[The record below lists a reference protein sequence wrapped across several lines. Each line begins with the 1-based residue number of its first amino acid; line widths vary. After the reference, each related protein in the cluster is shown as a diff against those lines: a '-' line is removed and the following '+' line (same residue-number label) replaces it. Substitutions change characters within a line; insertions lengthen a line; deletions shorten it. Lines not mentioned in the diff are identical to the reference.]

1 MTRKIQLNEQQQA
14 FVDHREGP
22 AALLAVPGSGK
33 TTTMVCRTAALI
45 RSGVPAK
52 RILTMTFTKAAAL
65 DMTHR
70 YAELFGPRPG
80 SSPVPGDDRTTGNLS
95 VFRDDRTPGGLPVFR
110 DGRTPGNLPDHGDVQ
125 MHGATFSTIHSFAL
139 QLIRYY
145 CVRRNRPMPILLS
158 ESGPRSGHAGGAAT
172 RLGLLSQIYRDI
184 TGSRI
189 GEDVLESLS
198 MGISLA
204 KNTMADPNRA
214 ENAADPGIK
223 GFRKIFGAYEQVKK
237 ERRLVDFDDML
248 TVAHR
253 ILSMDDGILNDM
265 RDQYEYVQVDEAQD
279 SSLIQHAII
288 DLLAKPRDNLVMIG
302 DEDQSIYV
310 WRGANPS
317 GLLGFRLRYPGAK
330 LFLMETNYRSCASIV
345 HLADQFIRANRER
358 TDKNL
363 CVPPSTPREKG
374 GDPSSEGVELVR
386 VKSLAD
392 EYRQVREILQHNP
405 LQGKKNGTTA
415 ILYRNNRSAYGL
427 ADMLDRDGMPFHVR
441 DFKETL
447 FSHWVTRDM
456 KAFLALMLD
465 PSDRDAFLT
474 VSGKMNAF
482 LSRELLESLQA
493 LPQEG
498 SIWKQ
503 IRKAGLLP
511 NFQRIRLEEVEQR
524 FKRLARMKP
533 HDALLGLLDCVSYD
547 KSIEFA
553 ARSQGYSPDSLNG
566 MLDTLLVIAANEA
579 TIPGF
584 LNRLDT
590 LHVILVNAKNPKLK
604 RGPLILSTVHSAKGL
619 EFDRV
624 LLVDMVEGEFPS
636 PDSDGSASLLEEERR
651 LCYVAITRARSDLRV
666 FIPAAWAREKKKPS
680 RFVREMEEAM
690 RIRPPA
696 SGLQKIATIL
706 NNP

>member
-1 MTRKIQLNEQQQA
+1 MSMTRKIQLNEQQQA

-45 RSGVPAK
+45 RSGIPAN

-70 YAELFGPRPG
+70 YAELFGH
-80 SSPVPGDDRTTGNLS
+80 
-95 VFRDDRTPGGLPVFR
+95 RDEQV
-110 DGRTPGNLPDHGDVQ
+110 
-125 MHGATFSTIHSFAL
+125 HGATFSTIHSFAL
-139 QLIRYY
+139 QLIRFY
-145 CVRRNRPMPILLS
+145 CVKRNRPMPIILS
-158 ESGPRSGHAGGAAT
+158 ESGPRNGHTDGSAT
-172 RLGLLSQIYRDI
+172 RPGLLSQIYRDV

-214 ENAADPGIK
+214 ENAADHGIK
-223 GFRKIFGAYEQVKK
+223 GFRKIFEAYEQVKK

-265 RDQYEYVQVDEAQD
+265 REQYEYVQVDEAQD

-288 DLLAKPRDNLVMIG
+288 DLLARPRDNLVMIG

-317 GLLGFRLRYPGAK
+317 GLLGFQVRYPGAK
-330 LFLMETNYRSCASIV
+330 LYLMETNYRSRASIV

-358 TDKNL
+358 TDKKL
-363 CVPPSTPREKG
+363 RVPESASLEREG
-374 GDPSSEGVELVR
+374 SHLSEGIELVR
-386 VKSLAD
+386 VKNLAD
-392 EYRQVREILQHNP
+392 EYRQIRDILQHGP
-405 LQGKKNGTTA
+405 VQGKKNGTTA
-415 ILYRNNRSAYGL
+415 ILYRNNRSVYGL
-427 ADMLDRDGMPFHVR
+427 ADLLDRAGIPFGVR

-447 FSHWVTRDM
+447 FNHWVTRDM

-465 PSDRDAFLT
+465 PSDRDAFLAI
-474 VSGKMNAF
+474 SSKLNAF

-553 ARSQGYSPDSLNG
+553 ARTQGYSPDSVNG
-566 MLDTLLVIAANEA
+566 MLDTLLVLSANET

-584 LNRLDT
+584 LDRIDALR
-590 LHVILVNAKNPKLK
+590 VILENAKNSKLK

-666 FIPAAWAREKKKPS
+666 FIPAAWAREKTKPS

-690 RIRPPA
+690 RGRKP
-696 SGLQKIATIL
+696 
-706 NNP
+706 